1 MADRAVQ
8 AAFAEGGTV
17 MTFHNADVAGD
28 KFVYAADVCI
38 IVRNNHTAAQSVT
51 VNVPPTNTAVDDRT
65 KGTLAK
71 QNIVLSV
78 PAGGQV
84 VIPPLPVIFR
94 NGSDLSKVSL
104 TYSAVTALFVA
115 FVKVKK

>member
-1 MADRAVQ
+1 MADREVQ

-38 IVRNNHTAAQSVT
+38 IVRNNHTAAQTVT
-51 VNVPPTNTAVDDRT
+51 VNVPPGSASVKDRT

-78 PAGGQV
+78 PASGQA
-84 VIPPLPVIFR
+84 VIPPLPAIFR
-94 NGSDLSKVSL
+94 NSSDLNKVSL